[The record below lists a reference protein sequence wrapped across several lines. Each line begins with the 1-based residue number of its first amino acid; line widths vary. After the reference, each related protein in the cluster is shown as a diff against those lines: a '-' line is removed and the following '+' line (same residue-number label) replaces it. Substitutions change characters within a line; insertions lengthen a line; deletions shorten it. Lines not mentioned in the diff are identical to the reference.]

1 MYIYIYM
8 QINIHFHSTTV
19 PVGYRQFF
27 GDVCPPAASA
37 GGGGG
42 GQLGLKASE
51 RERGRT
57 SGFSLATETYRTGF
71 QKKNQGED
79 GDSLRKSYLFPNVFV
94 TNLQFKLNSSSMSPR
109 FPFFCCFVA
118 TQPSI
123 RNAHKWCEGTPE
135 APGSK
140 TLPQWTLDLR
150 VYVHTCRQTKE
161 M

>member
-1 MYIYIYM
+1 M

-57 SGFSLATETYRTGF
+57 SGFSLATATETYRTRF

-94 TNLQFKLNSSSMSPR
+94 TNLQFNQVR
-109 FPFFCCFVA
+109 FFFNV
-118 TQPSI
+118 TEVSI
-123 RNAHKWCEGTPE
+123 FLLIR
-135 APGSK
+135 
-140 TLPQWTLDLR
+140 R
-150 VYVHTCRQTKE
+150 HTTVN
-161 M
+161 